1 MIIMFKKRIK
11 SFGQVFLFTIY
22 QCTDAMNHRLINN
35 NRQNFK
41 YLLFKIKGVFVHKS
55 SQAEAQKSYAHA
67 ALNDEIES
75 ENARKR
81 KNETSMK
88 S

>member
-1 MIIMFKKRIK
+1 MIKVKKEFWA
-11 SFGQVFLFTIY
+11 SV
-22 QCTDAMNHRLINN
+22 HRLINN
-35 NRQNFK
+35 NRYNTLCRIFNIQEF
-41 YLLFKIKGVFVHKS
+41 FVHNNPET
-55 SQAEAQKSYAHA
+55 EAQRSYAHA
-67 ALNDEIES
+67 ALNDEIER